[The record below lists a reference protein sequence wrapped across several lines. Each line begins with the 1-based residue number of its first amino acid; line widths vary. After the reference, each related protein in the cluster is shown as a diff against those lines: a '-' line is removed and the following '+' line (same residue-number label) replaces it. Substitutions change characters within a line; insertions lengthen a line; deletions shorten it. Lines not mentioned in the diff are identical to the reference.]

1 MNIKDIAALAG
12 VSSATVSRYLN
23 HGYVSA
29 ANREKLRAI
38 IEEHQYQPS
47 SMAQTLR
54 TKKTMKIGVILPRI
68 DSATISRIVE
78 GISLSLRGLGYHLL
92 LANTYND
99 TAEELRYLR
108 LFREN
113 QVDGIIFIATLWSRK
128 HQQLVKA
135 CKVPVVLLGQQ
146 NPTFSCIYHADGRA
160 AYEATKAIVNA
171 ARKIGYIGV
180 TQSDQAV
187 GQERRTGFY
196 RAIQEEQQ
204 VRVGLADADAALT
217 ATDIEVGF
225 SMEDGYKGAKQLLS
239 QNPQLDSL
247 VCATDTIAIGAMRYL
262 KEVGVSIP
270 VQIQVIGL
278 GDSPVGDLLSPRLST
293 VHFSYK
299 TSGIEAGKLLL
310 EAMQDEQGISGGGPH
325 KAICLDT
332 SLLLKESTRQGMV
345 ERTKYD

>member
-12 VSSATVSRYLN
+12 VSSATVSRYFN

-29 ANREKLRAI
+29 ANREKIRAL
-38 IEEHQYQPS
+38 IEKHQYQPS

-113 QVDGIIFIATLWSRK
+113 QVDGIIFIATMWSKK

-146 NPTFSCIYHADGRA
+146 NAAFSCIYHADGRA
-160 AYEATKAIVNA
+160 AYEATGAILRS
-171 ARKIGYIGV
+171 AREVGYIGV
-180 TQSDQAV
+180 TQSDRAV
-187 GQERRTGFY
+187 GEERRAGFY
-196 RAIQEEQQ
+196 RA
-204 VRVGLADADAALT
+204 VREVQTRLSETGASLT
-217 ATDIEVGF
+217 VTDIEVGF
-225 SMEDGYKGAKQLLS
+225 SMEDGYQGAKRLLAER
-239 QNPQLDSL
+239 PQLDSL
-247 VCATDTIAIGAMRYL
+247 VCATDTIAIGAMRYI
-262 KEVGVSIP
+262 KEAGLCIP
-270 VQIQVIGL
+270 DQIQVIGL
-278 GDSPVGDLLSPRLST
+278 GDSPIGDLLSPRLST
-293 VHFSYK
+293 VHFAYK
-299 TSGIEAGKLLL
+299 TSGIEAGRLLL
-310 EAMQDEQGISGGGPH
+310 EAMQEEQMSSDIGRH
-325 KAICLDT
+325 KEICLDV
-332 SLLLKESTRQGMV
+332 SLRLKESTRTVMA
-345 ERTKYD
+345 EE